1 MKSND
6 IESVINPIIIIII
19 KQEQMAIQVNSTKHV
34 KQQQRF
40 AINSCIISKKRA
52 FFPSNFVKPVSPSYQ
67 NQIRT
72 PRRENYKPI
81 SLMEKFSTKKQTKFK
96 NALTYYT
103 LGPSGIYLWDAS
115 FLQHT

>member
-19 KQEQMAIQVNSTKHV
+19 IIIKKQEQMAIQVNSTKHV

-52 FFPSNFVKPVSPSYQ
+52 FFLSNYVKPVSPSYQ

-72 PRRENYKPI
+72 LQE
-81 SLMEKFSTKKQTKFK
+81 EKTINQ
-96 NALTYYT
+96 
-103 LGPSGIYLWDAS
+103 YL
-115 FLQHT
+115 